1 MLQSSQTIIKA
12 SGAVSSGL
20 FGGQVKGKQVKVL
33 YDLVTVSGEQK
44 ARCVHAV
51 TGKPGRRLLCEDPR
65 VRKPAG
71 CWYGNENSG
80 SRGIDCTVFII
91 PRRREKKDSHAEV
104 WGVFLVYL
112 TF

>member
-1 MLQSSQTIIKA
+1 MA
-12 SGAVSSGL
+12 SDNLEGSRCCL
-20 FGGQVKGKQVKVL
+20 FGRTQRRQVKGKQVRIL
-33 YDLVTVSGEQK
+33 YDLVTVSREQK
-44 ARCVHAV
+44 ARRGIRAV

-80 SRGIDCTVFII
+80 SRGIDCTVFNI